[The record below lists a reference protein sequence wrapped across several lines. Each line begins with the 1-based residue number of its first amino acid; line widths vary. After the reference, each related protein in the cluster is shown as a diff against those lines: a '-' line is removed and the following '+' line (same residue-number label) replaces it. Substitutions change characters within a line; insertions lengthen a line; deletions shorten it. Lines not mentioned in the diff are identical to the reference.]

1 MKFFILIM
9 VLVICFMLCHAS
21 NILVLS
27 PVASKSHKISV
38 MPIVRALARNHHVT
52 IVTSHS
58 QEEVLENV
66 HDIVVPNPYM
76 NDGNFDW
83 FAMNSFNPFVL
94 QFHIFNNFATI
105 SKFNYEALM
114 NNSEFLYVLKSR
126 EIDLVILDDSFNDFC
141 LKIIEDLQVPFV
153 YFSSST
159 GYPWIFN
166 SMGVSQELSS
176 VPSRFTGYDSTMD
189 FKQRLFNTLAG
200 LGAQILRRFIVI
212 PAIDAYTK
220 KDFPLAR
227 SISDIEKEASLY
239 FLSSLWATTWP
250 RSVPP
255 TVIQLGPLH
264 IRPAQPLPQVMC
276 ILFRFKNYG
285 QAIQILNSRRSIVLS
300 RILSKTVSFSSLWDR
315 SRHPNSCRKNTL
327 KLLLKSF
334 LKFPRESSGS
344 GMIRVKYLRIFRQTF
359 FWLIGY
365 LSKIY

>member
-1 MKFFILIM
+1 M

-66 HDIVVPNPYM
+66 QDIVVPNPYM

-189 FKQRLFNTLAG
+189 FKQRLFLHSTL
-200 LGAQILRRFIVI
+200 
-212 PAIDAYTK
+212 
-220 KDFPLAR
+220 
-227 SISDIEKEASLY
+227 
-239 FLSSLWATTWP
+239 
-250 RSVPP
+250 
-255 TVIQLGPLH
+255 
-264 IRPAQPLPQVMC
+264 C
-276 ILFRFKNYG
+276 
-285 QAIQILNSRRSIVLS
+285 
-300 RILSKTVSFSSLWDR
+300 
-315 SRHPNSCRKNTL
+315 
-327 KLLLKSF
+327 
-334 LKFPRESSGS
+334 
-344 GMIRVKYLRIFRQTF
+344 
-359 FWLIGY
+359 
-365 LSKIY
+365 